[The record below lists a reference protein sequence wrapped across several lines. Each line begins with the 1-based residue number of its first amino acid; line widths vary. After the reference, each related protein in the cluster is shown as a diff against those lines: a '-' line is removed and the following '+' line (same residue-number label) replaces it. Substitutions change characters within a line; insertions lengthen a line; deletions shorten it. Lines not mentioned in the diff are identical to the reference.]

1 MIISPLFLKDK
12 TDSEEDTSW
21 VTRMMPVDSKRGFP
35 LNSMRSW
42 HGGIHMIHTDSG
54 GTPEKIRA
62 IADGTVHS
70 LRQPV
75 GDKKGIPP
83 FNYNGATDC
92 GYVLLKHETEIG
104 SGENANVVYFS
115 LYMHLASIDVSVKA
129 SEKVY
134 RKDPLGTVGQVDGR
148 NAAHFQI
155 FCDDANLAKL
165 VGRTTPE
172 LDITKNGRMDAVY
185 GDMHFYLP
193 VGTQFYSRAPANNA
207 ATTTEA
213 EIYTSTEPL
222 YVSMSFDKGKCTML
236 TREKGVLSVGKYS
249 EVGEKLLNADGA
261 DYEYNL
267 YAQAKKLYPQSQ
279 SAGYELLRFGR
290 VINTDYETL
299 VPADAPLWRT
309 ISYPGGKGV
318 VNLALP
324 AVKKFSDGDFP
335 HWTGWQLVDDDTDE
349 NSQCNSEQV
358 LCRIGDDMQ
367 GLICHFPL
375 EWDASTLEKR
385 LSWLKT
391 AVMDESLASQK
402 ARRQVGDTSNNA
414 SGYAFDNITPDM
426 SVLNAQNTPSF
437 EQAAKDVAMAEAD
450 WNALI
455 EHAKALCFDISGLP
469 TGRVWHFNPISF
481 IEHFRKCGWVENSVL
496 SLILSSNTNKAP
508 LRKSITEAVDKYGDK
523 INIIM
528 LKYIMNTPIRRAHFI
543 GQGAVES
550 NCLMTIQEI
559 SQKQDIINGKPAG
572 GDIIQDSKRNER
584 DLGHW
589 YGEVPTEIDVYF
601 SGKKY
606 NKKGGY
612 IAGSYSWSNGNCG
625 DIDAQKFRG
634 RGFKMLTGRA
644 NYASYWVYRGW
655 LQTNDFDAY
664 WWDDSEYKK
673 QNTSKM
679 KKKPAIINSPEKVT
693 ENEYNCIDT
702 GGYFIRGIKPKTI
715 QSMDNDKEYIMNKG
729 QGENENRVIEQVT
742 KAINGADKGFEQR
755 KFFTKTAKGMMI

>member
-12 TDSEEDTSW
+12 SNSEDDASW
-21 VTRMMPVDSKRGFP
+21 VSRMMPVDPERGFP
-35 LNSMRSW
+35 LNSHRSW
-42 HGGIHMIHTDSG
+42 HGGIHIPHTDSG

-83 FNYNGATDC
+83 YNYNGATDC

-104 SGENANVVYFS
+104 SGENAKVVYFS
-115 LYMHLASIDVSVKA
+115 LYMHLASIDAAVKTG
-129 SEKVY
+129 EKIY
-134 RKDPLGTVGQVDGR
+134 RKDPIGTVGQVDGG
-148 NAAHFQI
+148 NAVHFQI
-155 FCDDANLAKL
+155 FCDDTNLTKL

-172 LDITKNGRMDAVY
+172 LDLTKNGRTDAVY
-185 GDMHFYLP
+185 GDMYFYLP
-193 VGTQFYSRAPANNA
+193 TGTKFYSHAPANNA
-207 ATTTEA
+207 TTTTEA
-213 EIYTSTEPL
+213 ETYTSTEPL
-222 YVSMSFDKGKCTML
+222 FVSMSFDKGKCTML
-236 TREKGVLSVGKYS
+236 TRKKGVFSIGKYR
-249 EVGEKLLNADGA
+249 EVGEKLENADGA

-335 HWTGWQLVDDDTDE
+335 HWTGWQLIDDDTDE

-367 GLICHFPL
+367 GLICHLPL

-391 AVMDESLASQK
+391 TVINESLANQK
-402 ARRQVGDTSNNA
+402 ASHQVDDTGNNA
-414 SGYAFDNITPDM
+414 SGYAFDNINPDM
-426 SVLNAQNTPSF
+426 SVLNAQSTPSF
-437 EQAAKDVAMAEAD
+437 EQAAKDTAMAEAD

-455 EHAKALCFDISGLP
+455 EHAKALCFDVSGLP
-469 TGRVWHFNPISF
+469 AGRVWHFNPISF
-481 IEHFRKCGWVENSVL
+481 IAHFRKCGWVENSVL

-508 LRKSITEAVDKYGDK
+508 LRKSITEAVEKYGDN
-523 INIIM
+523 INRIM

-550 NCLMTIQEI
+550 DYLMTIQEV
-559 SQKQDIINGKPAG
+559 SQKQDIINGKPVG
-572 GDIIQDSKRNER
+572 GDIVQDSKRNER

-606 NKKGGY
+606 NKKGSY

-673 QNTSKM
+673 KNTKKM
-679 KKKPAIINSPEKVT
+679 KKKPAIINSPQKVT

-715 QSMDNDKEYIMNKG
+715 QSMDDDKEYIMNKG
-729 QGENENRVIEQVT
+729 QGENENRVIERVT
-742 KAINGADKGFEQR
+742 KAINGADKGLEQR
-755 KFFTKTAKGMMI
+755 KFFTKKAKGIMI